1 MNFCTAAA
9 ELKNSRFLA
18 NDIRNLLKQIGSIK
32 SQKRKIGS
40 LERFLHSMED
50 LFELS
55 LINLPSR
62 IEWRPYLTRKKLN
75 DFPLY

>member
-62 IEWRPYLTRKKLN
+62 IEWRPFLTRKMLN
-75 DFPLY
+75 GFPLY